1 MYTKPG
7 PNDYSAFPAL
17 RHLELLVEKMKKEA
31 TIKNQNTILFDDPD
45 AISISDP
52 DLLIALN
59 KKLESDPDYPVPE
72 GFTKRKEKTIS
83 YNYGVPDYLNLSEA
97 HNVAFEI
104 IDELFMKNFN
114 FHFLEPMCSFEEK
127 TKIRPVIHKTF
138 DYNTDTPGYLQSLD
152 KRTKP
157 KELNDKAKMDAYDK
171 MRTMNDR
178 AP

>member
-17 RHLELLVEKMKKEA
+17 KHLELLVEKMKKEA
-31 TIKNQNTILFDDPD
+31 TTKGQNTILFDDPD

-72 GFTKRKEKTIS
+72 GFTKWKEKTIS
-83 YNYGVPDYLNLSEA
+83 YNYGVPDYLDLSEA

-114 FHFLEPMCSFEEK
+114 FHFLEPMCSF
-127 TKIRPVIHKTF
+127 
-138 DYNTDTPGYLQSLD
+138 
-152 KRTKP
+152 
-157 KELNDKAKMDAYDK
+157 
-171 MRTMNDR
+171 
-178 AP
+178 